1 MGISCYFWNMND
13 STYGMRLLERDE
25 LNVVKALAND
35 IWPRVYDYMIS
46 QEQISYM
53 LSLMYDLDQ
62 LKQQWLDGVKFVL
75 LEVEGIPQGFAA
87 FEEKENCVFLHKL
100 YLRPEMQGQGFGKK
114 MLQVAID
121 FAIDSKKS
129 RVELTVNRNNKFLDF
144 YISQG
149 FQIKEEKDFDIG
161 GGYFMNDF
169 ILSLPLIA

>member
-1 MGISCYFWNMND
+1 MGISCYFWNMNN
-13 STYGMRLLERDE
+13 SLIELRLLEKEE
-25 LNVVKALAND
+25 LKVVKALAYV

-53 LSLMYDLDQ
+53 LSLMYDLNQ
-62 LKQQWLDGVKFVL
+62 LKQQWLKGVKFVL

-121 FAIDSKKS
+121 YAVDSKKPS
-129 RVELTVNRNNKFLDF
+129 LELTVNRSNKFLPF
-144 YISQG
+144 YLSQG

-161 GGYFMNDF
+161 GGYFMNDY
-169 ILSLPLIA
+169 ILSLAVIA

>member
-1 MGISCYFWNMND
+1 MND
-13 STYGMRLLERDE
+13 STYGMRLLESDE
-25 LNVVKALAND
+25 LNVVKALAHD

-46 QEQISYM
+46 SEQISYM
-53 LSLMYDLDQ
+53 LSMMYDLDK
-62 LKQQWLDGVKFVL
+62 LKQQWLEGGKFVL
-75 LEVEGIPQGFAA
+75 LEVDGIPQGFVS

-100 YLRPEMQGQGFGKK
+100 YLRPEMQFQGFGKK

-121 FAIDSKKS
+121 FASDSKKPS
-129 RVELTVNRNNKFLDF
+129 VELTVNRNNKFLDF

>member
-1 MGISCYFWNMND
+1 MNN
-13 STYGMRLLERDE
+13 STYDMRLLERDE
-25 LNVVKALAND
+25 LNVVKALAYD

-46 QEQISYM
+46 SEQINYM

-62 LKQQWLDGVKFVL
+62 LKQQWLEGVKFVL

-87 FEEKENCVFLHKL
+87 FEEKENLVFLHKL
-100 YLRPEMQGQGFGKK
+100 YLRPEMQGKGFGKK

-121 FAIDSKKS
+121 YAIDSKKPS
-129 RVELTVNRNNKFLDF
+129 LELTVNRNNKSLDF
-144 YISQG
+144 YLGNG
-149 FQIKEEKDFDIG
+149 FVIKEEKDFDIG

>member
-1 MGISCYFWNMND
+1 MGISCYFWNMNN
-13 STYGMRLLERDE
+13 STYDMRLLEHDE
-25 LNVVKALAND
+25 LNVVKALAHD

-46 QEQISYM
+46 QEQITYM

-87 FEEKENCVFLHKL
+87 FEEKENFVFLHKL
-100 YLRPEMQGQGFGKK
+100 YLRPEMQGKCFGKK
-114 MLQVAID
+114 MLQVVID
-121 FAIDSKKS
+121 FAKDSKKP
-129 RVELTVNRNNKFLDF
+129 RLELTVNRNNKSLEF
-144 YISQG
+144 YLGNG
-149 FQIKEEKDFDIG
+149 FVIKEEKDFDIG